1 MTGTAVYDAP
11 TRAVAKTA
19 WVVVALCTIINMMDG
34 FDVLAIS
41 FAAPEVARE
50 WGLQP
55 TQLGLLFSA
64 GLAGMTVGA
73 LVLSPLADILGRR
86 TILLTCLF
94 VISAAMILS
103 AYAQGLTSLAL
114 FRFLTGLGIGGMLS
128 GINTVTAEYAP
139 ERQRNF
145 AIGLVTC
152 GYPIGATL
160 GGIAAIP
167 LIAQFGWPSVFLF
180 GGFLSL
186 VMIPIV
192 WVALPE
198 SLAFLLSRQ
207 PRDALV
213 RANALLRRLERPQ
226 LASLP
231 QPAARDGKG
240 RKSLFDIF
248 DSSLIAGTLLI
259 VTAFFMNMLSFYFVM
274 SWTPKVIVD
283 MGLSTQVGIS
293 ASVAINMFGVVG
305 GILCGYLAG
314 RFGLARVTGIYML
327 MTFVGMVVFSFMP
340 ADFTL
345 LMVASAFLG
354 FFLLGTMVGLYAI
367 VAVVFPTHV
376 RATGT
381 GVAIGIGRLGAI
393 VGPYLGGIL
402 IAAGW
407 QRPLYWAALGVPVL
421 IAAVVTAGAAQRAR
435 RIEAP

>member
-1 MTGTAVYDAP
+1 
-11 TRAVAKTA
+11 
-19 WVVVALCTIINMMDG
+19 
-34 FDVLAIS
+34 
-41 FAAPEVARE
+41 
-50 WGLQP
+50 
-55 TQLGLLFSA
+55 
-64 GLAGMTVGA
+64 
-73 LVLSPLADILGRR
+73 
-86 TILLTCLF
+86 
-94 VISAAMILS
+94 
-103 AYAQGLTSLAL
+103 
-114 FRFLTGLGIGGMLS
+114 
-128 GINTVTAEYAP
+128 
-139 ERQRNF
+139 
-145 AIGLVTC
+145 
-152 GYPIGATL
+152 
-160 GGIAAIP
+160 

-180 GGFLSL
+180 GGVLSL
-186 VMIPIV
+186 AMIPIV

-231 QPAARDGKG
+231 QPAARDGGG

-293 ASVAINMFGVVG
+293 ASVLINLFGVVG

-314 RFGLARVTGIYML
+314 RFGLARVTGFYML
-327 MTFVGMVVFSFMP
+327 MTFVGMVVFSLMP
-340 ADFTL
+340 ADVTF
-345 LMVASAFLG
+345 LMLASAFLG

-421 IAAVVTAGAAQRAR
+421 IAAIVTAGAAQRAR